1 MPKIKNL
8 SELIFRPV
16 EMTFSQKVAFYRQKN
31 RPAITQAILCL
42 SDDYSLSVLKYED
55 YDEYCFG
62 IFDTRKNKPAMF
74 ETLKKYKPSSDYC
87 FYGNKDYTEVAIK
100 EIQELIYHEEK
111 NC

>member
-1 MPKIKNL
+1 MPKIKKL

-16 EMTFSQKVAFYRQKN
+16 EMTFSQKVAFYRLKD
-31 RPAITQAILCL
+31 RPTITQAILCL

-74 ETLKKYKPSSDYC
+74 ETLKRYKPSSDYC
-87 FYGNKDYTEVAIK
+87 FYGNKYYTEIVIK
-100 EIQELIYHEEK
+100 EIQELVYNGAK
-111 NC
+111 AC